1 MKRSVFYAATTSAII
16 VFLTWITDA
25 RHSDYVSL
33 LPGHR
38 GVVNASKTL
47 GLAGKFDTAKAQ
59 FYISTQNILSPWAP
73 M

>member
-25 RHSDYVSL
+25 RHSDHVSL

-47 GLAGKFDTAKAQ
+47 GLAGMFEHTASKY
-59 FYISTQNILSPWAP
+59 FYFFS
-73 M
+73 